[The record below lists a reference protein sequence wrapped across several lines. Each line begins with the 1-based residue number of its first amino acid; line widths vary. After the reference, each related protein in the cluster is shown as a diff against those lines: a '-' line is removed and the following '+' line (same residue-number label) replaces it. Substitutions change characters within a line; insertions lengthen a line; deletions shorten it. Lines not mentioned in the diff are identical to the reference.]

1 MVPQSA
7 GILLFKYVDGEL
19 RVMLAHPGGPF
30 WAKKDNGAWS
40 IPKGLFEENE
50 EPLEAAK
57 REFKEETGF
66 NVHGALIELGSLK
79 QPSRKIVHVWAVEQ
93 DINVTKI
100 VSNTFSLEWPKN
112 SGSIKEYPEI
122 DRCQWFDI
130 AEAKLKILKGQ
141 AAFIDIL
148 IERIQ
153 YVPSDT
159 ESSPKL
165 PPEQGTLF

>member
-7 GILLFKYVDGEL
+7 GILLFKYVDGKL
-19 RVMLAHPGGPF
+19 SLMLAHPGGPF

-50 EPLEAAK
+50 EPVEAAK
-57 REFKEETGF
+57 REFKEETGYD
-66 NVHGALIELGSLK
+66 VEGVLIELGSLK
-79 QPSRKIVHVWAVEQ
+79 QTSRKIVHAWAVEQ
-93 DINVTKI
+93 DIDVSKI
-100 VSNTFSLEWPKN
+100 ISNTFSLEWPKN
-112 SGSIKEYPEI
+112 SGNIREYPEI
-122 DRCQWFDI
+122 DRCQWFGI
-130 AEAKLKILKGQ
+130 AEAKSKILKGQ

-148 IERIQ
+148 IERLQ

-165 PPEQGTLF
+165 PSEQT